1 MILVGSKRIDT
12 KQFEIV
18 KSDVDQTSEELAT
31 TKNKST
37 FNHYGQ
43 FIKTQAR
50 IIEPNQFETSF
61 SYKIRVQEED
71 RPENFPTHYITESY
85 FFFPPQINISR
96 KSYPIDSFYRD
107 MKSYINFRIPK
118 LSFREII
125 GLTKNP
131 NRSPL
136 KKIRRELADGENV
149 QTPEDDDFLRQEA
162 RMFGCSFYN
171 FLGRKINKIQQRI
184 NNIGDDPS
192 QESVHALT
200 DLIEQSLTKAISIFR
215 EWRRT
220 VKPSG
225 FEKSK
230 KLQHE
235 FDLVD
240 EYIVHIL
247 KDFLLSNLQKVE
259 SLKINRKDRSKIYKT
274 IQLHLRGLRIY
285 CKRHKYDWID
295 SSSEERDREK
305 YLFRKG
311 WLKRKVWSALY
322 LDARSKPLF
331 RLQQQIGAML
341 AAGFAG
347 TWWVAAELLFQ
358 LDRGMR
364 TQTQS
369 YGYTTFFFATAIIL
383 AYILKD
389 RIKDLGKGYLQGGI
403 FGRLPDSNNEIIHPK
418 DYSGQRD
425 IVIGQFTETA
435 NYLRPSR
442 VPADILRIVENH
454 TVDEDDQKTVI
465 CYQQQIRLKEKPIRD
480 LRRKIRAV
488 YGFYRLNIGKL
499 LGPLDQP
506 IEHGL
511 VPTENLHFTEREFPK
526 TYHIDLVIKARGQS
540 SKLLPPKYKLFR
552 LTISKF
558 GIQRIDSIQIKE

>member
-1 MILVGSKRIDT
+1 MDSKRIDT
-12 KQFEIV
+12 GKTKPFQ
-18 KSDVDQTSEELAT
+18 SDVNLTSENLAPI
-31 TKNKST
+31 KSKSYV
-37 FNHYGQ
+37 NHYGQ

-50 IIEPNQFETSF
+50 VIEPNQFETSF
-61 SYKIRVQEED
+61 SYKVKVQEED
-71 RPENFPTHYITESY
+71 KADNFPTHYITESY

-96 KSYPIDSFYRD
+96 KSYPIESFYRD

-136 KKIRRELADGENV
+136 KKIRRELADAEKF
-149 QTPEDDDFLRQEA
+149 QAPEDDDFLRQEA

-184 NNIGDDPS
+184 DKISDDPN
-192 QESVHALT
+192 QDSVQALSA
-200 DLIEQSLTKAISIFR
+200 LIEQSLTKAISVFR

-230 KLQHE
+230 QLQCE

-247 KDFLLSNLQKVE
+247 RDFLLSCLEKVE
-259 SLKINRKDRSKIYKT
+259 SLKINRKDRSKIYKS
-274 IQLHLRGLRIY
+274 IQLRLRGLRIY
-285 CKRHKYDWID
+285 CKRQKYDWVD
-295 SSSEERDREK
+295 SNSEKRDREK

-425 IVIGQFTETA
+425 IAIGHFSETA
-435 NYLRPSR
+435 NYLHHSR
-442 VPADILRIVENH
+442 VPADILRIMENH
-454 TVDEDDQKTVI
+454 TVDEDDLKTVI
-465 CYQQQIRLKEKPIRD
+465 CYRQQIRLKEKPIRD
-480 LRRKIRAV
+480 LKRKIRAV

-506 IEHGL
+506 IELGL

-526 TYHIDLVIKARGQS
+526 VYHIDLVIKSRGQS

-558 GIQRIDSIQIKE
+558 GIQRIDNIHIKE